1 MKRHLLFGTLCVFVM
16 FAVKFCMFLNYLA
29 TSEAKWSV
37 SFVNKTALENPV
49 VKVRIAGYDI
59 PVKPGQEAFWGPDG
73 DVEEVKTPCGT
84 HAVVTDL
91 SNSQTELDIT
101 LYPGDEPPL
110 PKNMVVT
117 NAEGAYLLRR
127 DTGYDFEK
135 DCLGTLPCGTR
146 VRAIKRG
153 APLTQALR
161 REDERTEFPP
171 WVTKEKLWTGSVGI
185 SAPWIKVS
193 IPKEARKG
201 TKFPR
206 TAWVFG
212 GNLAEAKDAE
222 GEGE

>member
-1 MKRHLLFGTLCVFVM
+1 MICVFVM

-29 TSEAKWSV
+29 TTEAKWSV

-49 VKVRIAGYDI
+49 VKVRIDGYDI
-59 PVKPGQEAFWGPDG
+59 PIKTDDCAFWGPDG
-73 DVEEVKTPCGT
+73 DVENVKSPRGT
-84 HAVVTDL
+84 YAVVTGL
-91 SNSQTELDIT
+91 SSQCTVDIT

-135 DCLGTLPCGTR
+135 DCLGVLPCGTR

-153 APLTQALR
+153 APLTAAVR
-161 REDERTEFPP
+161 DDNRTQFPP
-171 WVTKEKLWTGSVGI
+171 WVTKTEEGHPCI
-185 SAPWIKVS
+185 SAPWIKIS
-193 IPKEARKG
+193 IPKEARKDG
-201 TKFPR
+201 NLPR

-212 GNLAEAKDAE
+212 GDLSEAQNATE
-222 GEGE
+222 

>member
-1 MKRHLLFGTLCVFVM
+1 MKKHILFFVICVFVM
-16 FAVKFCMFLNYLA
+16 LAVKFCMFLNSLA

-49 VKVRIAGYDI
+49 VKVRIDGYDI
-59 PVKPGQEAFWGPDG
+59 PLKQGQEAFWGPAG
-73 DVEEVKTPCGT
+73 DVEKVITPRGT

-117 NAEGAYLLRR
+117 NAEGAYLLKR
-127 DTGYDFEK
+127 DTDYDFDK
-135 DCLGTLPCGTR
+135 DCLRILPCGTR

-153 APLTQALR
+153 APLTRGL
-161 REDERTEFPP
+161 ESDDNRTQFPP
-171 WVTKEKLWTGSVGI
+171 WVTKTEKCWPCI
-185 SAPWIKVS
+185 SAPWIKIS
-193 IPKEARKG
+193 IPKEARKNG
-201 TKFPR
+201 KLPR

-212 GNLAEAKDAE
+212 GDLSEAQNATE
-222 GEGE
+222 

>member
-1 MKRHLLFGTLCVFVM
+1 MKKHILFFVICLFVM

-37 SFVNKTALENPV
+37 SFVNKTTLENPV
-49 VKVRIAGYDI
+49 VKVRIDGYDI
-59 PVKPGQEAFWGPDG
+59 PVKQGQEAFWGPDG
-73 DVEEVKTPCGT
+73 DVEKVKSPRGT

-110 PKNMVVT
+110 PENMVVT

-135 DCLGTLPCGTR
+135 DCLGVLPCGTR

-153 APLTQALR
+153 APLTAAVR
-161 REDERTEFPP
+161 DDNRTQFPP
-171 WVTKEKLWTGSVGI
+171 WVTKTEEWQSYI
-185 SAPWIKVS
+185 SAPWIKIS
-193 IPKEARKG
+193 IPKEARKNG
-201 TKFPR
+201 NLPR

-212 GNLAEAKDAE
+212 GDLLEAQNDTE
-222 GEGE
+222 